1 MLPSRRRHSV
11 PSIVSVE
18 LNSATK
24 RRIRGFPNKLSVSH
38 TGLDFIHMFMCSY
51 RAVSKSSILD
61 KQEVTAGLT

>member
-1 MLPSRRRHSV
+1 MSEEETAPAARG
-11 PSIVSVE
+11 E
-18 LNSATK
+18 CSATK